1 MFVSEKQ
8 EGIFHNLRFGHFI
21 ELANRNDRACLTLD
35 CSSINNDVPWRFK
48 TEADKSNFQ
57 TCYYNVGDDEQVYN
71 EFVSKQI
78 NESETTGKFSLY
90 YSP

>member
-1 MFVSEKQ
+1 MLVSEKQ
-8 EGIFHNLRFGHFI
+8 EGIFHNLCFGNFI
-21 ELANRNDRACLTLD
+21 ELENRNDRACLTLD
-35 CSSINNDVPWRFK
+35 CSSINKDGTWRFR

-57 TCYYNVGDDEQVYN
+57 TCYYNVGDDKQAYN

-90 YSP
+90 YSL